1 MEYYVCHV
9 CKHFRQ
15 YYKFDDKNN
24 LVEVPS
30 GECKLYPF
38 YSCTLPDSKKFEVW
52 EVHDINLRDD
62 IYPYVKNI
70 NDSIEFLKQMEKKI
84 EEKIKNTN

>member
-24 LVEVPS
+24 LVKVPS

-38 YSCTLPDSKKFEVW
+38 YSCTLPDCKKIEVW

-84 EEKIKNTN
+84 EEKIKNTD

>member
-1 MEYYVCHV
+1 MEYCVCHV
-9 CKHFRQ
+9 CKYFRQ

-38 YSCTLPDSKKFEVW
+38 YSCSLPDCKKFEVW
-52 EVHDINLRDD
+52 KVHDINLKDD
-62 IYPYVKNI
+62 IYPYVKSI
-70 NDSIEFLKQMEKKI
+70 NNSIEFLKQMEKKI

>member
-1 MEYYVCHV
+1 MDYCVYEV
-9 CKHFRQ
+9 CKYFLP
-15 YYKFDDKNN
+15 YYKYVDGK
-24 LVEVPS
+24 LIRGIG
-30 GECKLYPF
+30 GECKLSPF
-38 YSCTLPDSKKFEVW
+38 CSCGRTDCKKFEVW

-84 EEKIKNTN
+84 EEKIKNTD

>member
-24 LVEVPS
+24 LVEVSS
-30 GECKLYPF
+30 GE
-38 YSCTLPDSKKFEVW
+38 
-52 EVHDINLRDD
+52 
-62 IYPYVKNI
+62 
-70 NDSIEFLKQMEKKI
+70 
-84 EEKIKNTN
+84 